1 MGEESLLKTQRCREL
16 AQLVMDAKRQGLFAG
31 FADYVKAERLKLGIS
46 QEQILAVIEKE
57 KNK

>member
-1 MGEESLLKTQRCREL
+1 MKTQRCREL